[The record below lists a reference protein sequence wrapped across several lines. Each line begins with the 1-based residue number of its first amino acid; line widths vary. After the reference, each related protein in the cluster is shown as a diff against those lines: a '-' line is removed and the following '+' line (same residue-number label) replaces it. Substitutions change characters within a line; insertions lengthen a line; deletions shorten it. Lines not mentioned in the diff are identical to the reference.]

1 MIECAKLWTNECV
14 DPVIGDRVNEHF
26 QGEYMNL
33 GGPQYLQ
40 IFRTT
45 VHTNQDELAD
55 KSWLKKAYDALEHH
69 MWAIDEHLALSHG
82 TIVYRGGSAL
92 SSKDQV
98 VGEGS
103 GDTDRGKEPFRI
115 MHGRKSFA
123 EKEGFDP
130 EWRPGLLFLRG
141 RLIKLM
147 KPYGPFD
154 PTTGGEM
161 TFVRHVVWLSEVAL
175 GFRDDLRINWNPFHL
190 GDAAITLLDEAEG
203 WKYSKDYL

>member
-14 DPVIGDRVNEHF
+14 DPVIGDRMDKNLRP
-26 QGEYMNL
+26 QYMNL

-45 VHTNQDELAD
+45 IHTNQDELAD
-55 KSWLKKAYDALEHH
+55 KSWLKKAYDELERH

-82 TIVYRGGSAL
+82 TIVYSGGSQMT
-92 SSKDQV
+92 SKDQV

-103 GDTDRGKEPFRI
+103 GDSDRGLRPHRI

-130 EWRPGLLFLRG
+130 EWRPGLLYLRG

-154 PTTGGEM
+154 HTTGGEM
-161 TFVRHVVWLSEVAL
+161 RFVRHVVWLSEVAL
-175 GFRDDLRINWNPFHL
+175 GFRDDMRINWNPFHL
-190 GDAAITLLDEAEG
+190 GDAAISLLNEAEG
-203 WKYSKDYL
+203 WKYSKDYT